1 MKSLFRRIVYSF
13 KKQNKT
19 QHKTKKTHHKTKQKP
34 QQLFT
39 ETILTSK
46 WKKKRSLY
54 VLWQSLIYVL
64 GRKDREIEHRTVLNV
79 NFVKVYLL
87 GKYVHL

>member
-1 MKSLFRRIVYSF
+1 M
-13 KKQNKT
+13 
-19 QHKTKKTHHKTKQKP
+19 
-34 QQLFT
+34 
-39 ETILTSK
+39 E
-46 WKKKRSLY
+46 KKRSLY